1 MSVKIFTTQEQED
14 WMMKNNHMMN
24 YRMLVVV
31 VAVVWWFPA
40 LALAAVHVDL
50 AVDTGT
56 TPPSLQVTGNDA
68 QCPAGPLDCIRVSKG
83 DSPNLY
89 FDLAKAC
96 QSGGPAYKLAQFR
109 IAMAEKQW
117 PSSSNPLPSDAADDF
132 NADPYSGVV
141 DLASSSNGLSDARIK
156 FKDKNSS
163 AYTVFYEITA
173 KECNGEGEIK
183 LDPSITNTGK

>member
-1 MSVKIFTTQEQED
+1 
-14 WMMKNNHMMN
+14 MMKKTNTMS

-31 VAVVWWFPA
+31 AAVVACFPA
-40 LALAAVHVDL
+40 LALAAIHVDL
-50 AVDTGT
+50 AVDTT
-56 TPPSLQVTGNDA
+56 TAPPGLQVIANDA
-68 QCPAGPLDCIRVSKG
+68 QCPGGALDCIQVSKG

-117 PSSSNPLPSDAADDF
+117 PTGSNPLPADAADDF
-132 NADPYSGVV
+132 NADPDSGFIN
-141 DLASSSNGLSDARIK
+141 LTGGSNELKDDRIK

-173 KECNGEGEIK
+173 QECSGDGEIK
-183 LDPSITNTGK
+183 LDPSIINTGK

>member
-1 MSVKIFTTQEQED
+1 
-14 WMMKNNHMMN
+14 MMKETNMMN
-24 YRMLVVV
+24 YRMLVAVAAV
-31 VAVVWWFPA
+31 VACFPA
-40 LALAAVHVDL
+40 LALAAIHVDL
-50 AVDTGT
+50 AVDTAT
-56 TPPSLQVTGNDA
+56 APPSLQVTGNDA
-68 QCPAGPLDCIRVSKG
+68 KCSGGALDCIQVSKG

-96 QSGGPAYKLAQFR
+96 ASGGPAYKLAQFR

-117 PSSSNPLPSDAADDF
+117 PTSTNPLPADAAEDF
-132 NADPYSGVV
+132 NADPNSGFIN
-141 DLASSSNGLSDARIK
+141 LTGGSNQLQDARIK

>member
-1 MSVKIFTTQEQED
+1 
-14 WMMKNNHMMN
+14 MMKKTNTMN

-31 VAVVWWFPA
+31 ALAVSCFPA
-40 LALAAVHVDL
+40 LALAAIHVDL
-50 AVDTGT
+50 AVDST
-56 TPPSLQVTGNDA
+56 TAPPSLHVIGNDS
-68 QCPAGPLDCIRVSKG
+68 QCPGGALDCIQVSKG

-89 FDLAKAC
+89 FDLDKAC
-96 QSGGPAYKLAQFR
+96 ESGGPAYKLEQFR

-117 PSSSNPLPSDAADDF
+117 PSSSNPLPADAADDF
-132 NADPYSGVV
+132 NADPNSGLVN
-141 DLASSSNGLSDARIK
+141 LAAGSNRLKDARIK

-173 KECNGEGEIK
+173 RECNGEGEIK